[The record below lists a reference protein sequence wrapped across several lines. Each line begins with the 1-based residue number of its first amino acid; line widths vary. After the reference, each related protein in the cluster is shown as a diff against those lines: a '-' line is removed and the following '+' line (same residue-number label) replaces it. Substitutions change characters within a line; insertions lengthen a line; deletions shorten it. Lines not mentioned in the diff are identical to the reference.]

1 MRQSVNKILA
11 FLKRQPRWRLIA
23 GGVVLVLLL
32 VVGIRSSRTD
42 VSGEIATFV
51 ARRGP
56 LDIIVLEGGSL
67 QALEAQEVKS
77 EIRASSTKIVK
88 IVDEGYLVTEEDIKN
103 KKVLV
108 ELDTGELERQI
119 VQQDISYENA
129 RASLVEAQETY
140 AIQMGDNLGNIK
152 LAEQKA
158 RFARLDFDKYLGT
171 NVTQQVISMLG
182 IEKELAATQTNIEAL
197 TSAILASVSEEPPG
211 KLTDD
216 DASKPANPTNGTPVF
231 APAPTGSSPMSTPLV
246 PIASVDFTRYADLE
260 QLGEGEA
267 TQKLRR
273 FAADLK
279 LAEMEL
285 NQAKKNTEATKRL
298 FDKGFVTKVEL
309 AKDELAHENSQLKV
323 MTAQTAR
330 DLYIRF
336 DFTRTAEDYLSRYV
350 EAVRDVV
357 SARRSAVSRQAQY
370 QAKLRSAQGRFN
382 IESRNRRDLYRQ
394 LERSS
399 IVAERP
405 GLVIYGTGRDDSY
418 HFGQEPIREGANVRD
433 RQTIITIPDMTKMA
447 VRVKI
452 HESYIKKVQKGQK
465 ARITV
470 DAYPDKVL
478 EGEVAKVSVLP
489 DSGNRY
495 LSPDLKLYPTMID
508 IEGTHDWV
516 KPGMTAKVEIFVA
529 HLPDVVYVPIQ
540 AVSPFEG
547 RQICYVANGSSKPER
562 RFVTIGDNN
571 DEFVEIR
578 SGLKQGERVLLRP
591 LTKADE
597 PSLEDEDASKTK
609 SKEAPKTRPK
619 TEVRSKPKPKADATS
634 DQKPRRKA

>member
-1 MRQSVNKILA
+1 VKQNIDKILA
-11 FLKRQPRWRLIA
+11 FLKRQPRWRLI
-23 GGVVLVLLL
+23 GGGLVLLL
-32 VVGIRSSRTD
+32 LLVVVVRSSRRD
-42 VSGEIATFV
+42 VSAEIATFV
-51 ARRGP
+51 ARRGS
-56 LDIIVLEGGSL
+56 LDITVLEGGSL
-67 QALEAQEVKS
+67 QALEAQEIKC

-103 KKVLV
+103 KKILV

-129 RASLVEAQETY
+129 RAALVEAQETY
-140 AIQMGDNLGNIK
+140 AIQMGDNLSNIK

-171 NVTQQVISMLG
+171 NVTQQIISKLG

-197 TSAILASVSEEPPG
+197 TSAILASVSDEPPG
-211 KLTDD
+211 KTTDD
-216 DASKPANPTNGTPVF
+216 EASKPAIQTNAPPVV
-231 APAPTGSSPMSTPLV
+231 ATAPTGSSPMTAPLV
-246 PIASVDFTRYADLE
+246 PLASVDFTPYANIEL
-260 QLGEGEA
+260 LGEGEA

-279 LAEMEL
+279 VAEMEL
-285 NQAKKNTEATKRL
+285 NQAKKNIEATKRL
-298 FDKGFVTKVEL
+298 YDKGFVTKVEL

-330 DLYIRF
+330 DLFARF
-336 DFTRTAEDYLSRYV
+336 DFTRVAEDCLSRYV

-357 SARRSAVSRQAQY
+357 SARRAAVSKQAQY
-370 QAKLRSAQGRFN
+370 QARLRSAQGRFN
-382 IESRNRRDLYRQ
+382 IENRNRKDLYRQ
-394 LERSS
+394 LERCT

-405 GLVIYGTGRDDSY
+405 GLVVYGTGRDDSY
-418 HFGQEPIREGANVRD
+418 HWGQEPIREGATVRD

-452 HESYIKKVQKGQK
+452 HESYIKKIQKGQK

-470 DAYPDKVL
+470 DAYPDKSL
-478 EGEVAKVSVLP
+478 KGEVTKVSVLP

-495 LSPDLKLYPTMID
+495 LSPDLKLYPTIID
-508 IEGTHDWV
+508 INGMHEWI
-516 KPGMTAKVEIFVA
+516 KPGMTAKVEILVTN
-529 HLPDVVYVPIQ
+529 LTDVVFVPIQ
-540 AVSPFEG
+540 AVSPWEE
-547 RQICYVANGSSKPER
+547 RQVCYVANGSSKPER
-562 RFVTIGDNN
+562 RFVSIGENN

-578 SGLKQGERVLLRP
+578 SGLKDGERVLLRP
-591 LTKADE
+591 LTKADQ
-597 PSLEDEDASKTK
+597 PTVEDEDTGKAKP
-609 SKEAPKTRPK
+609 KEPPK
-619 TEVRSKPKPKADATS
+619 TEPKAEGKSKRRADTTP